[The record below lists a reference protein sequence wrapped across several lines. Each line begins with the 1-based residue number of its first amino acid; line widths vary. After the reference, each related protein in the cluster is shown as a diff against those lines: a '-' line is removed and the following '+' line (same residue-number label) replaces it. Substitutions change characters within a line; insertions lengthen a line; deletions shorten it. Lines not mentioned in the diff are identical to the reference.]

1 MTGTALTANG
11 RTVAMKK
18 LIELDAALDA
28 IGKVPDYDDGMVFE
42 ALSHAQRD
50 VALLPPVDAV
60 PVVRCRDCEH
70 KDRESGF
77 CHGRGWPMQLVPDDG
92 FCDKGKGR

>member
-1 MTGTALTANG
+1 
-11 RTVAMKK
+11 MKK
-18 LIELDAALDA
+18 LIELDAAVSALDGLPMDYGRWDVDDVLHA
-28 IGKVPDYDDGMVFE
+28 LASVPT
-42 ALSHAQRD
+42 
-50 VALLPPVDAV
+50 VDAV

-92 FCDKGKGR
+92 FCDKGKGREGR